1 MDKRVYKISYLTKE
15 FYRNFT
21 EDKFPE
27 ILHKEN
33 RPYLVFIVKVEN
45 NTFAI
50 PFRTNVTHQYSYRF
64 KNTDKATDTSTGL
77 DFSKAVIVN
86 ENLYIGNDASI
97 DKKEFIELE
106 NKVYFI
112 IKKFSNY
119 VKNYIRYTK
128 DKNTEML
135 DKKYKFSSLQY
146 FNKELGI

>member
-15 FYRNFT
+15 FYSNFT

-86 ENLYIGNDASI
+86 EKLYIGNDASI

-135 DKKYKFSSLQY
+135 DKKYKFSIDNCNMTY
-146 FNKELGI
+146 